1 MRIVFWSIVT
11 AALLGAI
18 VTLVL
23 LSVLLAPILLLIK
36 IFGG

>member
-1 MRIVFWSIVT
+1 MKIAFWSLVV
-11 AALLGAI
+11 AAILGAF

-23 LSVLLAPILLLIK
+23 LSVLLAPMLLLIK

>member
-1 MRIVFWSIVT
+1 MKIAFWSIVV
-11 AALLGAI
+11 AAFLGAI
-18 VTLVL
+18 VTLIL